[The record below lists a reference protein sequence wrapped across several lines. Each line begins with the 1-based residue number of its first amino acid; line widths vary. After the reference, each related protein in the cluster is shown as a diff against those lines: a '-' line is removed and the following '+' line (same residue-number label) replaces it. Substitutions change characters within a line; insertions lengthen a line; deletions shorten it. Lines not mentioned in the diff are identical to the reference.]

1 MASNKRNR
9 TKGNIRGA
17 SRNPDPWILVVTEGK
32 VTEVSYLRALKV
44 ILKRSFELP
53 SIPTDHGDPLT
64 LVELAKQKRTD
75 LEGDA
80 KRMRDPKTRLDEVW
94 CVFDRDEHDAPRLS
108 QAIDNAR
115 AAGIKVAF
123 SNPCFELW
131 LLLHFRDQP
140 GDQHRHRIQVMV
152 GTFVPGYDKYV
163 PIDVLSDPNRIASA
177 VKRARSLAQHAE
189 EEGDPYRSPTT
200 SVYGLVCS
208 LLNSSYSR
216 SLSQQQRDFISTAS
230 SACEK
235 YAASGEGIQ

>member
-9 TKGNIRGA
+9 TKGNVRGA

-32 VTEVSYLRALKV
+32 VTEVSYLKALKV

-75 LEGDA
+75 LERDA
-80 KRMRDPKTRLDEVW
+80 KRTRDPKTRLDEVW
-94 CVFDRDEHDAPRLS
+94 CVFDRDEHDKPRLS

-115 AAGIKVAF
+115 AASIKVAY

-140 GDQHRHRIQVMV
+140 GDQHRHHIQEMV
-152 GTFVPGYDKYV
+152 GTFIPGYDKYV
-163 PIDVLSDPNRIASA
+163 PPDALSDPNRIASA

-208 LLNSSYSR
+208 LLNSSCSR
-216 SLSQQQRDFISTAS
+216 SLSQSEQDFISTAS

-235 YAASGEGIQ
+235 DAASGEGVQ